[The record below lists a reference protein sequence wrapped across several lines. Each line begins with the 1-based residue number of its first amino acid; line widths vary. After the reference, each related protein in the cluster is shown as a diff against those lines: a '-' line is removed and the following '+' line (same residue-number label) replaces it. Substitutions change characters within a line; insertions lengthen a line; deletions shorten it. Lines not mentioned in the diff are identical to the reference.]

1 MLPYRVPRPQRITPT
16 PKSAL
21 PSLRL
26 LVAPPPG
33 ALHQLALQF
42 QLEQSQW
49 WPAEHMEARQLEQI
63 QAVLAHAAAHVP
75 YYAERFAQA
84 GIAIPDRIDAAFFR
98 RIPIS
103 TRADLQ
109 AAGDKLFAKSLP
121 AGHGKV
127 AFKTT
132 SGSTGRPLRI
142 AQTQASDA
150 IWRAHTVRDHLWHG
164 RDFSGKLGA
173 IRFVPSPTEALGPEG
188 AQGANWGRAVS
199 ELYETG
205 PAVLVSTQT
214 PLPAQM
220 AWLVREKPDV
230 LISFPSCLTALAR
243 HAALT
248 GVALPPLREL
258 RTVGEKLTPE
268 TRAFLSQAWKAK
280 VTDIY
285 SCEEIGYLALQC
297 PEHDHLHVQS
307 ECVRLEILDEAGEP
321 CEPGRRG
328 RVVVT
333 SLANFAMPF
342 IRYELGDIAEF
353 GPPCPCGRGLPVLRE
368 VHGRTRSR
376 LLLPDGTDKLPRL
389 GELRI
394 GETFG
399 PSHGLRQ
406 MKCIQHSLTKLE
418 LMVVAEKSFTDTDRA
433 RLTQILLEHIG
444 HPFEVELTFLPEIPR
459 GPTGKLES
467 FECRIQTGA

>member
-1 MLPYRVPRPQRITPT
+1 
-16 PKSAL
+16 
-21 PSLRL
+21 
-26 LVAPPPG
+26 
-33 ALHQLALQF
+33 
-42 QLEQSQW
+42 
-49 WPAEHMEARQLEQI
+49 MESRQLDQI
-63 QAVLAHAAAHVP
+63 QVVLAHAAAQVP
-75 YYAERFAQA
+75 YYAERFARA
-84 GIAIPDRIDAAFFR
+84 GITIPDRIDAAFFR

-103 TRADLQ
+103 KRADLQ
-109 AAGDKLFAKSLP
+109 AAGDALFAKSLP

-127 AFKTT
+127 ALKTT

-142 AQTQASDA
+142 AQTQASDS
-150 IWRAHTVRDHLWHG
+150 IWRSHTLRDHLWHG

-173 IRFVPSPTEALGPEG
+173 IRFVPSPTEALGPKG
-188 AQGANWGRAVS
+188 VHTGNWGRAVS

-205 PAVLVSTQT
+205 PAVLLNTQT
-214 PLPAQM
+214 PVPAQM
-220 AWLVREKPDV
+220 EWLLREKPDV
-230 LISFPSCLTALAR
+230 LISFPSCLAALAR
-243 HAALT
+243 HATLT
-248 GVALPPLREL
+248 GVTLPPIREL
-258 RTVGEKLTPE
+258 RTVGEKLTRE
-268 TRAFLSQAWKAK
+268 TREFISQAWKAK

-321 CEPGRRG
+321 CAPGQRG

-376 LLLPDGTDKLPRL
+376 LLLPDGTDQMPRL
-389 GELRI
+389 GELRM
-394 GETFG
+394 GEAFG
-399 PSHGLRQ
+399 TSHGLRQ

-418 LMVVAEKSFTDTDRA
+418 LLVVAEKSFSEADRT
-433 RLTQILLEHIG
+433 RLTEILLDHIG
-444 HPFEVELTFLPEIPR
+444 HPFEVELTFLPEIAR

-467 FECRIQTGA
+467 FECRIQTST